1 MDKKIWYEL
10 KTPSDVNYIK
20 ILTDDLE
27 VVKIDSKNFDTHK
40 DTIQLSINKFNS
52 QIKWDEMWD
61 LKESQ
66 TRITNNQKL
75 YLLLKDNLP
84 IGHVW
89 YIGEYLYNAFVSK
102 ERKEG
107 VSQWFI
113 GETIKDRFRNGYK
126 TITLYTE
133 DWNTAANKFWVK
145 LGFIIINENE
155 LKDYGREYIPETQGN
170 D

>member
-1 MDKKIWYEL
+1 MNKTIWYEL
-10 KTPSDVNYIK
+10 KSPTNLNHIE
-20 ILTDDLE
+20 ILTNDHK
-27 VVKIDSKNFDTHK
+27 VVKIDSENHSFYKEM
-40 DTIQLSINKFNS
+40 IELSINKFNS
-52 QIKWDEMWD
+52 QINWDNMWD
-61 LKESQ
+61 LTESQ
-66 TRITNNQKL
+66 RRIKNNQKL
-75 YLLLKDNLP
+75 YLLLKDNSP

-89 YIGEYLYNAFVSK
+89 YIGEYLYNAFVSN

-107 VSQWFI
+107 ISQWFI
-113 GETIKDRFRNGYK
+113 GETIKDRFSEGYS

-145 LGFIIINENE
+145 LGFTIINKNE